1 MMIRSI
7 VDTINKKVKMTFVLA
22 CSNAIQRAKSLNTV
36 CRVYQSFN
44 AFYVNSDKE
53 RGDDGTFG
61 WLFMAYPG
69 GRKVLSLAGVKLCRE
84 LNIRV

>member
-1 MMIRSI
+1 MAFTS
-7 VDTINKKVKMTFVLA
+7 A
-22 CSNAIQRAKSLNTV
+22 CSNAIQRSKALGTV

-44 AFYVNSDKE
+44 VFYVNSDRE
-53 RGDDGTFG
+53 RGEDGSLG

-69 GRKVLSLAGVKLCRE
+69 GRKVLSLAEAKLCRE

>member
-1 MMIRSI
+1 MP
-7 VDTINKKVKMTFVLA
+7 FVLA
-22 CSNAIQRAKSLNTV
+22 CSNAIQRAKSLNKV

-44 AFYVNSDKE
+44 AFYVNSDSE
-53 RGDDGTFG
+53 RGEDGSLG

-69 GRKVLSLAGVKLCRE
+69 GRKVLSLAGAKLCNE

>member
-1 MMIRSI
+1 MAFTS
-7 VDTINKKVKMTFVLA
+7 A
-22 CSNAIQRAKSLNTV
+22 CSNAIQRSKALGTV

-53 RGDDGTFG
+53 RGDDGTSG

-84 LNIRV
+84 LNIKV

>member
-1 MMIRSI
+1 MAF
-7 VDTINKKVKMTFVLA
+7 TLA
-22 CSNAIQRAKSLNTV
+22 CSNAIQRSKALGAV

-69 GRKVLSLAGVKLCRE
+69 GRKVLSLAGVQMCNE
-84 LNIRV
+84 LNIKV

>member
-1 MMIRSI
+1 MAFTS
-7 VDTINKKVKMTFVLA
+7 A
-22 CSNAIQRAKSLNTV
+22 CSNAIQRSKALGAV

-44 AFYVNSDKE
+44 TFYVNSDKE
-53 RGDDGTFG
+53 RGDDGTSG

-69 GRKVLSLAGVKLCRE
+69 GRKVLSLAGARVCGE